1 MNKQNKHAIFFDCK
15 TLEDCHNIG
24 IYHLMDF
31 LEIFGGEDV
40 DAFVAADGSHFLV
53 DAYSFNGD
61 QIGLTLNEEATKLY
75 NKNMPKDQQRK
86 IWGHCVKLAK
96 GIYEEII

>member
-1 MNKQNKHAIFFDCK
+1 MNKQNKYARFFDCK
-15 TLEDCHNIG
+15 TLEDCHKIG

-31 LEIFGGEDV
+31 LEIFGCEDV
-40 DAFVAADGSHFLV
+40 DEFVAADGSYFLV

-61 QIGLTLNEEATKLY
+61 QIGVPLNEEATKLY
-75 NKNMPKDQQRK
+75 NINMPEDQQRK
-86 IWGHCVKLAK
+86 IWGHCVKIAE

>member
-1 MNKQNKHAIFFDCK
+1 MNEKNNHARFFDCK

-61 QIGLTLNEEATKLY
+61 QIGLTLNKEATKLY
-75 NKNMPKDQQRK
+75 NEGMKSHKSGEHVKSEEQLNKALNMF
-86 IWGHCVKLAK
+86 K
-96 GIYEEII
+96 G